1 METFTTESL
10 SPHTFYLN
18 RSFGN
23 DLTHYV
29 NKDGELFNNLV
40 LYKTEPS
47 SDYAIEIDSNPRK
60 AKNIN
65 EAPATIPTF
74 PP

>member
-1 METFTTESL
+1 MKYWIIIDSWNLMETFTTESL

-47 SDYAIEIDSNPRK
+47 SDYAIEIDSNL
-60 AKNIN
+60 ID
-65 EAPATIPTF
+65 E
-74 PP
+74 